1 MGSLLL
7 HVVRGIRFNLA
18 SRIMGESIL
27 AVEVLGDPE
36 PVLKVLADDDRAG
49 PAQRKG
55 NTVEF
60 RFRGGAEEASELL
73 SRLIGAGVRVAS
85 FARRKENLEE
95 LFLKVGARE
104 LS

>member
-1 MGSLLL
+1 M
-7 HVVRGIRFNLA
+7 A
-18 SRIMGESIL
+18 
-27 AVEVLGDPE
+27 
-36 PVLKVLADDDRAG
+36 RAG
-49 PAQRKG
+49 PVERKG
-55 NTVEF
+55 NAFEF

-73 SRLIGAGVRVAS
+73 ARLVDAGVRVAS